1 MKHYA
6 DNTILC
12 MSGKEVLALVRSAEK
27 EIKHYEQ
34 LAEKIERNE
43 RRKALHELITQ
54 LECIDSCCY
63 ATFSLCLIKEVVAKL
78 TGKRNNRCICC
89 GTEKNP
95 NEEKWGRNP
104 YQE

>member
-63 ATFSLCLIKEVVAKL
+63 ATFSLCLIRELVAKL
-78 TGKRNNRCICC
+78 NGKKNNKCVCC
-89 GTEKNP
+89 GIEKRQSELNMHSF
-95 NEEKWGRNP
+95 
-104 YQE
+104 